1 MSRFQL
7 NIYAKRKP
15 KGNIVT
21 KKNFDS
27 PKLARLSKVAQ
38 KAVYFEIVDRLD
50 KRVIEIKIDQEGE

>member
-21 KKNFDS
+21 KKKLDS
-27 PKLARLSKVAQ
+27 PKLARLSKAAQ
-38 KAVYFEIVDRLD
+38 KAVYYEIVDRLD
-50 KRVIEIKIDQEGE
+50 KRVIEIKIEEGE